1 MGEIID
7 RMVKDTEGHIQ
18 KDTRQRYK
26 GVCPVCGKENW
37 ICKSLAMEMGIN
49 VGTGSCLGCG
59 TFMHITFNPK
69 RQEMDLERFEDY
81 TGSERARQDTNR
93 IAGNVGYG
101 GQDNELYNE
110 GWIDLKSIFGRI
122 DMRNAQCKIEY
133 YEKYARDTLQ
143 KEFPALYRY
152 IYKDF
157 HGNIRINKNAFK
169 HADEVVRYLPFILEL
184 NENTE
189 YTIYFGNTLAE
200 TFSFTRRDYPL
211 MEYEITIRPF
221 ISSEHIN
228 ITFTFEEGNI
238 HDEQKP
244 D

>member
-1 MGEIID
+1 MG
-7 RMVKDTEGHIQ
+7 
-18 KDTRQRYK
+18 
-26 GVCPVCGKENW
+26 
-37 ICKSLAMEMGIN
+37 
-49 VGTGSCLGCG
+49 
-59 TFMHITFNPK
+59 
-69 RQEMDLERFEDY
+69 
-81 TGSERARQDTNR
+81 
-93 IAGNVGYG
+93 
-101 GQDNELYNE
+101 
-110 GWIDLKSIFGRI
+110 
-122 DMRNAQCKIEY
+122 NAQCKIEY

-143 KEFPALYRY
+143 KEFPAVYRS

-238 HDEQKP
+238 PAEQKP